1 MTKSTSGRAY
11 RGKRD
16 MRGYGRGFSRHHR
29 QGVDALNI
37 LLASSFE
44 YLIAV
49 ELLMVMVL
57 GLMHLLLL
65 IHLLLLDVVRRGEM
79 RWDPVSRRR
88 RRGCHYRKRKTVSQ
102 ASERKKKVEQD
113 SFRLT
118 WRDGTAK
125 KGGARGER
133 LSASRGPLPPCA
145 ALFPR
150 SFPPSESTSRIA
162 VSAGA
167 GETHRRRKQGL
178 LQRGEKNH
186 SSRSTVG
193 CRFFFSRSAAAVKG
207 RSHLDFSL
215 SRGSP
220 VNARCMCGTES
231 SNRFLGHKEESA
243 GTIQHF
249 LDALLHPKSHLG

>member
-88 RRGCHYRKRKTVSQ
+88 RRG
-102 ASERKKKVEQD
+102 
-113 SFRLT
+113 
-118 WRDGTAK
+118 
-125 KGGARGER
+125 
-133 LSASRGPLPPCA
+133 
-145 ALFPR
+145 
-150 SFPPSESTSRIA
+150 
-162 VSAGA
+162 
-167 GETHRRRKQGL
+167 
-178 LQRGEKNH
+178 
-186 SSRSTVG
+186 
-193 CRFFFSRSAAAVKG
+193 
-207 RSHLDFSL
+207 
-215 SRGSP
+215 
-220 VNARCMCGTES
+220 
-231 SNRFLGHKEESA
+231 
-243 GTIQHF
+243 
-249 LDALLHPKSHLG
+249 